1 MQFLAREKRGGLAA
15 CLLGICVIGEGG
27 VVALSEADLV
37 IRSSHARLASCGR
50 ATSSRVLGLRAMSYY
65 VTASAL
71 WPPSYLADLIE
82 TAS

>member
-1 MQFLAREKRGGLAA
+1 MGK
-15 CLLGICVIGEGG
+15 
-27 VVALSEADLV
+27 ADLV

-50 ATSSRVLGLRAMSYY
+50 ATSSRVLGSRAMSYY